1 MHLLFEKSVVWAFC
15 FVSSANYENAL
26 KLQVVLRLRYD
37 PMEEGIVEGGGSSP
51 LFANLRQVT
60 GAFSPAHSKNQ
71 PQTAQD
77 RHFRLSSI
85 YVKPSDM

>member
-1 MHLLFEKSVVWAFC
+1 
-15 FVSSANYENAL
+15 
-26 KLQVVLRLRYD
+26 
-37 PMEEGIVEGGGSSP
+37 MEEGIVEGGGSSP